1 MRGAVDEH
9 FEKTKAL
16 VEGVIERLGIDPAVA
31 RAKDTPEQVSWTVK
45 RGSANILITVLF
57 RVEVQTSY
65 FRVASPVMTLPAEN
79 LKRQPLFKRLL
90 ELNANGL
97 VNSAFGLVG
106 DRVVVVSE
114 RPAAGLDADEVS
126 QIVKHLSAV
135 ADTYDNRLV
144 KEFGGKIG

>member
-1 MRGAVDEH
+1 VDEH
-9 FEKTKAL
+9 FENAKKL
-16 VEGVIERLGIDPAVA
+16 VEGVIERLGLDPATA
-31 RAKDTPEQVSWTVK
+31 RAKDVPEQASWTVK

-57 RVEVQTSY
+57 RVEDQTTY
-65 FRVASPVMTLPAEN
+65 FRVVSPVMTLPAEN

-90 ELNANGL
+90 ELNATGL

-114 RPAAGLDADEVS
+114 RPAAGLDGDEVS

-135 ADTYDNRLV
+135 ADTYDDRLV